1 MEAEHMIPKELK
13 LGHEQYEKL
22 DNSNG
27 LQVPKVEPFLLHKS

>member
-1 MEAEHMIPKELK
+1 MEVEHMIAKELK

-27 LQVPKVEPFLLHKS
+27 LQVPEVEPFQ